1 MSCFPLF
8 LPLRIQGTR
17 FTLHRPGPPSGS
29 SQVEWYQAGAAAVD
43 YRAAAG
49 PADYSY
55 NAMGGASTSAAAYGS
70 FEEEAP
76 LLEGTPSPYSAK
88 HARP

>member
-1 MSCFPLF
+1 MGCVN
-8 LPLRIQGTR
+8 TR
-17 FTLHRPGPPSGS
+17 RSGPPSGS

-49 PADYSY
+49 HADYSY
-55 NAMGGASTSAAAYGS
+55 DAMGGASTSAAAYGS

-76 LLEGTPSPYSAK
+76 LLEGNPLQLSAE
-88 HARP
+88 HA